1 MTAINSGPVGEVGGV
16 RLPLQSLHGYGSVF
30 MYSASTSPGGG
41 SGGTNSSGVTSV
53 GGGGAGQSGT
63 ATGEVT
69 LRLREPEDIPEEVLA
84 RLEDTATL
92 SISLQGDAVL
102 RLGAATAGNG
112 NLELFD
118 SESGPDLTL
127 SPQTFT
133 STAEA
138 FINDNSDSLGVPGD
152 NDTGSGEESRPG
164 VGDPSKLGVKKP
176 RPKASSPNR
185 QGPQQCQVCGKVFN
199 NASALTKHKL
209 THSDERKYVCT
220 MCGKAFKRQD
230 HLNGHMLTHRN
241 KKPYECKAEG
251 CGKSYCDARSLRR
264 HTENH
269 HASNKVNES
278 TSPSS
283 PATGPNTPNTPGSNP
298 STPSTPGGSA
308 AATAT
313 PPAHGH
319 TALKQLLAS
328 EPQPAQIKGS
338 TGPGGSNE
346 GLTKQQLELIQQIM
360 QQTQQQQQQ
369 QQQQQVT
376 VQTQNQTQ
384 QQQSTTGTTT
394 NGQVQKTGAKPIVK
408 SSTTISGP
416 IVNAVTA
423 SVAASRS
430 SPKPKVWNHAHQQ
443 AQQQQAQQQQQQQQ
457 HQQHPQQQQQP
468 QQQHQLPVQANS
480 PGNNSTGKV
489 SGGLSPASNSNSS
502 SSPGTATVVV
512 SAKSPVEPKPVECNL
527 CHRKFKNIPAL
538 NGHMRLH
545 GGYFKKD
552 AENKKSEK
560 KEVVGPPLQT
570 ASVSVRALIEEKII
584 QKRTTATDANAAAA
598 AAAAQQQQRANAASF
613 ASQQTTSSS
622 ASTEVQAQQQPQ
634 QQQQQQPQQQQQHVI
649 GKMNFAVP
657 APPPLAGVEK
667 TRRLSDG
674 EHFRQP
680 NVTIAGHAS
689 SVQKQLQEAQ
699 TQAQAQ
705 ALADMILKGTTKMA
719 VKRATSDPGQRV
731 QLTYQS
737 TTNAQQQQQNAQQQ
751 QQPTITES
759 FTMTGYPEDGGYFSP
774 SLQDE
779 VFQQVTSVPDSVLL
793 HATQLDALQFQ
804 TSSLLQDQ
812 SGNETLPDIN
822 LEERFSSQHTV
833 NPDLQAL
840 VNSPLPDSLAEFST
854 YGANYNDGSHTLP
867 SQSPLPSPLTRHD
880 SPSFTYPT
888 PPASQEGLLSGSL
901 PLLSPQEDSDA
912 VHSVSS
918 PLSAAFYST
927 SMSSVAAIEE
937 ALSEV
942 LPDEA
947 DNDGAD
953 LYGSGCPNP
962 HSPLPSPL
970 SATPAPSPLSSLPP
984 SSVSSPGPGSFTTSS
999 FPMSPHHTLQSQ
1011 MMPNSEDPLLS
1022 SSPKD
1027 FGAGRRKF
1035 EFQSYKLITNQNLV
1049 DFGLGNGSVA
1059 GIVVDN
1065 NGEFKLI
1072 QTAGLQKANVYV
1084 QAGALSPALAFRK
1097 EICQVGPKLEQGNIN
1112 VNVVNGQN
1120 MNLQN
1125 HIYQQTQVHQQAIN
1139 PAKFLIQINQANKP
1153 NLKHKAM
1160 SVPAEQVKE
1169 EESLDE
1175 DVFLS
1180 PSSVPMT
1187 ASGSPARHYK
1197 KRPRLDGPMH
1207 CNSGTSSCSAINGS
1221 HSYPSRL
1228 RRACDR
1234 HWDSSYTPPPI
1245 LDPSRPGSGLYARL
1259 HQNERDCVD
1268 FSSDDSQGND
1278 GPPPR
1283 INIGTRYQATIPQV
1297 VENECER
1304 LAATEP
1310 EMDHLLWDPG
1320 IDSAL
1325 TETELEMYLQFA
1337 CCAAVPGGGR
1347 NKEYALH
1354 LLHMCRGNIR
1364 EAMLKLMRPTP
1375 SLESEHPLLSYECQ
1389 ESDRWTSHEMDLFY
1403 QSLLKYN
1410 KDFGAIA
1417 REIGSKSTKQC
1428 VQFYYLWKRL
1438 CPDEYK
1444 RLRLRY
1450 GKPKIQSDFGRDGKD
1465 TKDLCDAIAAVA
1477 ELDFSEGKSILHR
1490 TLMQTTNEREN
1501 SATLTTS
1508 EGELRLFAYDCQD
1521 SFSGS
1526 VTVTMAGSAQV
1537 ARASSCTGKAGGA
1550 TGYATVDHTN
1560 SQTHTS
1566 TEQQLPAPTPLH
1578 YPCKICGKVFNKV
1591 KSRSAHMKSH
1601 RPIPSLDSTVQES
1614 RKQQQQQLQLQHNV
1628 QHIQPN
1634 QIQIQ
1639 TSSVQVQHLPQ
1650 QQNHLLIHAQDYYQQ
1665 HRQSQHHHP
1674 DQQQQLQVSSMSCN
1688 VQTSHVWHNPPRLRP
1703 P

>member
-1 MTAINSGPVGEVGGV
+1 MQIPFGETTGPAGPVGEVGGV

-41 SGGTNSSGVTSV
+41 GGQ
-53 GGGGAGQSGT
+53 GGGGG
-63 ATGEVT
+63 GEVT
-69 LRLREPEDIPEEVLA
+69 LRIREPEAIPEEVLA

-102 RLGAATAGNG
+102 RLGAAGTGNG

-152 NDTGSGEESRPG
+152 NDTGSSEESRPG
-164 VGDPSKLGVKKP
+164 GGDPGKLGVKKP

-269 HASNKVNES
+269 HAGSKVNES
-278 TSPSS
+278 VSPSS
-283 PATGPNTPNTPGSNP
+283 PTTGPHTPNTPGSNP
-298 STPSTPGGSA
+298 STPSTPG
-308 AATAT
+308 ATST
-313 PPAHGH
+313 PNGHGH
-319 TALKQLLAS
+319 PALKQLLAT
-328 EPQPAQIKGS
+328 EPTQPQQQKSATS
-338 TGPGGSNE
+338 PGASND

-369 QQQQQVT
+369 QQQQT
-376 VQTQNQTQ
+376 SAQ
-384 QQQSTTGTTT
+384 QQQQQQQRTAAST
-394 NGQVQKTGAKPIVK
+394 
-408 SSTTISGP
+408 
-416 IVNAVTA
+416 AVTA
-423 SVAASRS
+423 QIQKTQKPSVKSTTSSSSVPNNSASSSATNSARS
-430 SPKPKVWNHAHQQ
+430 SPKPKVWSHVQQQQQQ
-443 AQQQQAQQQQQQQQ
+443 AQQQAQQQQQQQ
-457 HQQHPQQQQQP
+457 PQQQQP
-468 QQQHQLPVQANS
+468 QANS
-480 PGNNSTGKV
+480 PGSGNVGKSSPSPGNS
-489 SGGLSPASNSNSS
+489 A
-502 SSPGTATVVV
+502 SPGTVVA
-512 SAKSPVEPKPVECNL
+512 SNKSQTEPKPVECNL

-584 QKRTTATDANAAAA
+584 QKRTTAADTSTNQQPRTNATTIFPTQTDG
-598 AAAAQQQQRANAASF
+598 
-613 ASQQTTSSS
+613 ASQI
-622 ASTEVQAQQQPQ
+622 
-634 QQQQQQPQQQQQHVI
+634 I
-649 GKMNFAVP
+649 GKTSFAVP
-657 APPPLAGVEK
+657 APPPLASAEK
-667 TRRLSDG
+667 VRRLSDG

-680 NVTIAGHAS
+680 NVTVGGHAT
-689 SVQKQLQEAQ
+689 VQKQLQEAQ

-705 ALADMILKGTTKMA
+705 ALAEMILKGTTKMA
-719 VKRATSDPGQRV
+719 VKRTTSDPGQRLH
-731 QLTYQS
+731 LTYQTS
-737 TTNAQQQQQNAQQQ
+737 VQSATNQQQQQQQQNNQPQA
-751 QQPTITES
+751 QPTVTDS
-759 FTMTGYPEDGGYFSP
+759 FSMTGYSEDGGYFSP

-779 VFQQVTSVPDSVLL
+779 VFQQVTAVPDSVLL
-793 HATQLDALQFQ
+793 HATQLDSLQFQ
-804 TSSLLQDQ
+804 TASLLQEQ
-812 SGNETLPDIN
+812 TSEQLQDIA
-822 LEERFSSQHTV
+822 LEDRYSSQHTV

-854 YGANYNDGSHTLP
+854 YGAQYTESPHTLP
-867 SQSPLPSPLTRHD
+867 TQSPLPSPLTRHD

-888 PPASQEGLLSGSL
+888 PPASQEGLLTGSL
-901 PLLSPQEDSDA
+901 PLLSPQEDPEG
-912 VHSVSS
+912 VRQVSS
-918 PLSAAFYST
+918 PLSAAFYT
-927 SMSSVAAIEE
+927 TTMSSAAAVEE

-942 LPDEA
+942 LPGESDA
-947 DNDGAD
+947 DAD
-953 LYGSGCPNP
+953 LYGSGSPNP

-984 SSVSSPGPGSFTTSS
+984 SSVSSPGPVSFTGTN
-999 FPMSPHHTLQSQ
+999 FPVSPHHALQSQ

-1022 SSPKD
+1022 STPKD
-1027 FGAGRRKF
+1027 FTTAGRRRF
-1035 EFQSYKLITNQNLV
+1035 EFQSYKFIASQNLV
-1049 DFGLGNGSVA
+1049 DFGLGNGSLA

-1072 QTAGLQKANVYV
+1072 QTAGLQKTNVLV
-1084 QAGALSPALAFRK
+1084 QTGSLSPALTFKK
-1097 EICQVGPKLEQGNIN
+1097 EVRLATPKVEPVTVNLGLNVQTNHQYNAGQFNQQQV
-1112 VNVVNGQN
+1112 V
-1120 MNLQN
+1120 
-1125 HIYQQTQVHQQAIN
+1125 N
-1139 PAKFLIQINQANKP
+1139 PAKFLIQTNVAKNNSLRQKVATGCLPIP
-1153 NLKHKAM
+1153 
-1160 SVPAEQVKE
+1160 VEQIKE
-1169 EESLDE
+1169 ELLDD
-1175 DVFLS
+1175 DVFLN
-1180 PSSVPMT
+1180 PSSIPT
-1187 ASGSPARHYK
+1187 GSPVRHCR
-1197 KRPRLDGPMH
+1197 KRPRMDGSLYA
-1207 CNSGTSSCSAINGS
+1207 NAT

-1228 RRACDR
+1228 RKACDR

-1245 LDPSRPGSGLYARL
+1245 LDPSRPGPGLYARL
-1259 HQNERDCVD
+1259 HQYERDSD

-1283 INIGTRYQATIPQV
+1283 INIGTRYQATIPPVGSDGDRGKGQ
-1297 VENECER
+1297 
-1304 LAATEP
+1304 P
-1310 EMDHLLWDPG
+1310 EADHLLWDPG
-1320 IDSAL
+1320 INNVL
-1325 TETELEMYLQFA
+1325 TDNELEMYLQFA

-1354 LLHMCRGNIR
+1354 LLHMCRGNIH

-1375 SLESEHPLLSYECQ
+1375 ILPAEHPLLSYECQ
-1389 ESDRWTSHEMDLFY
+1389 ESDRWTSQEMDAFY
-1403 QSLLKYN
+1403 QGLLKYN
-1410 KDFGAIA
+1410 KDFSAIS
-1417 REIGSKSTKQC
+1417 RDVGGKSAKQC

-1444 RLRLRY
+1444 RLRVRH
-1450 GKPKIQSDFGRDGKD
+1450 GKPKIKTESKDCKD
-1465 TKDLCDAIAAVA
+1465 TRELRDAIASVT
-1477 ELDFSEGKSILHR
+1477 EMDFNEDKSILHR
-1490 TLMQTTNEREN
+1490 TLLQTNEREN

-1508 EGELRLFAYDCQD
+1508 EGELRLFAYDCPD

-1526 VTVTMAGSAQV
+1526 VTVTMAGSTQTAQ
-1537 ARASSCTGKAGGA
+1537 TGN
-1550 TGYATVDHTN
+1550 TGHATVNTN

-1566 TEQQLPAPTPLH
+1566 SEQQLPVPTPLH

-1601 RPIPSLDSTVQES
+1601 RPVPSPDTVGQES
-1614 RKQQQQQLQLQHNV
+1614 KRPVQQQSKAHQSQQPGQQQRQQQQQ
-1628 QHIQPN
+1628 
-1634 QIQIQ
+1634 
-1639 TSSVQVQHLPQ
+1639 
-1650 QQNHLLIHAQDYYQQ
+1650 
-1665 HRQSQHHHP
+1665 
-1674 DQQQQLQVSSMSCN
+1674 QQQQPAQQQQQHSLNVSPQATDFN
-1688 VQTSHVWHNPPRLRP
+1688 QQPLPTSNGDTGAQSTAHLWHNPTRLRP

>member
-41 SGGTNSSGVTSV
+41 NGQGN
-53 GGGGAGQSGT
+53 GGG
-63 ATGEVT
+63 GEVT

-102 RLGAATAGNG
+102 RLGAANGGNG

-152 NDTGSGEESRPG
+152 NDTGSSEESRTG
-164 VGDPSKLGVKKP
+164 AGDPGKLGVKKP

-269 HASNKVNES
+269 HAGSKVNES
-278 TSPSS
+278 ISPSS
-283 PATGPNTPNTPGSNP
+283 PTTGPHTPNTPNSNP
-298 STPSTPGGSA
+298 STPSTPGAPSNQNG
-308 AATAT
+308 
-313 PPAHGH
+313 HGH
-319 TALKQLLAS
+319 TALKQLLSS
-328 EPQPAQIKGS
+328 EPTQSQTHKSA
-338 TGPGGSNE
+338 TAPGANND

-369 QQQQQVT
+369 AQQHSPSQQHNST
-376 VQTQNQTQ
+376 SSNGNGANQKNNK
-384 QQQSTTGTTT
+384 SS
-394 NGQVQKTGAKPIVK
+394 VK
-408 SSTTISGP
+408 SNNSPGTISSSG
-416 IVNAVTA
+416 
-423 SVAASRS
+423 SG
-430 SPKPKVWNHAHQQ
+430 SPKPKVWNHQQ
-443 AQQQQAQQQQQQQQ
+443 QQQQAQQQVQQQQ
-457 HQQHPQQQQQP
+457 
-468 QQQHQLPVQANS
+468 QANS
-480 PGNNSTGKV
+480 PGSGNGGKGSPS
-489 SGGLSPASNSNSS
+489 SGNS
-502 SSPGTATVVV
+502 SSPGTV
-512 SAKSPVEPKPVECNL
+512 SASNKSQTEPKPVECNL

-552 AENKKSEK
+552 SENKKSEK

-584 QKRTTATDANAAAA
+584 QKRTTASDANAAQTRSNAA
-598 AAAAQQQQRANAASF
+598 AFNNQDNS
-613 ASQQTTSSS
+613 TS
-622 ASTEVQAQQQPQ
+622 
-634 QQQQQQPQQQQQHVI
+634 HV
-649 GKMNFAVP
+649 GKTNFAVP
-657 APPPLAGVEK
+657 APPPLASGEK

-674 EHFRQP
+674 DHFRQP
-680 NVTIAGHAS
+680 NVTITGHV

-705 ALADMILKGTTKMA
+705 ALADLILKGTTKMA

-737 TTNAQQQQQNAQQQ
+737 PVQATNNQSTNQNQTQIQQGVTDNFA
-751 QQPTITES
+751 
-759 FTMTGYPEDGGYFSP
+759 MTGGYSEDGGYFSP

-779 VFQQVTSVPDSVLL
+779 VFQQVTAVPDSVLL
-793 HATQLDALQFQ
+793 HATQLDSIQFQ
-804 TSSLLQDQ
+804 TSGLLQEQ
-812 SGNETLPDIN
+812 ASSEQLQDIA
-822 LEERFSSQHTV
+822 LEDRFTSQHTV

-854 YGANYNDGSHTLP
+854 YGAQFTESPHTLAT
-867 SQSPLPSPLTRHD
+867 QSPLPSPLTRHD

-888 PPASQEGLLSGSL
+888 PPASQEGLLSGTL
-901 PLLSPQEDSDA
+901 PLLSPQEDPEA
-912 VHSVSS
+912 VRPVSS
-918 PLSAAFYST
+918 PLSAAFYT
-927 SMSSVAAIEE
+927 TTMSSAEAVEE

-942 LPDEA
+942 LPGESEA
-947 DNDGAD
+947 DAN
-953 LYGSGCPNP
+953 LYGSGSPNP
-962 HSPLPSPL
+962 HSPLPSP
-970 SATPAPSPLSSLPP
+970 PP
-984 SSVSSPGPGSFTTSS
+984 SSVSSPGPGNFTSN
-999 FPMSPHHTLQSQ
+999 FPVSPHHLQNQ

-1027 FGAGRRKF
+1027 FTGRRKV
-1035 EFQSYKLITNQNLV
+1035 EFQSYKLITSQNLM
-1049 DFGLGNGSVA
+1049 DFGLGNGSLA

-1072 QTAGLQKANVYV
+1072 QTAGLQKANVFV
-1084 QAGALSPALAFRK
+1084 QAGALSPALTFRK
-1097 EICQVGPKLEQGNIN
+1097 EIRPANQKIEQNSMNIGNTGLSN
-1112 VNVVNGQN
+1112 QFQGQI
-1120 MNLQN
+1120 L
-1125 HIYQQTQVHQQAIN
+1125 QQAIN
-1139 PAKFLIQINQANKP
+1139 PAKFLIHSNQKS
-1153 NLKHKAM
+1153 LKHKP
-1160 SVPAEQVKE
+1160 SNLPIPVEQIKE
-1169 EESLDE
+1169 EFDE

-1180 PSSVPMT
+1180 PSSVST
-1187 ASGSPARHYK
+1187 ESPARHCR
-1197 KRPRLDGPMH
+1197 KRPRLDSQGL
-1207 CNSGTSSCSAINGS
+1207 NSS

-1245 LDPSRPGSGLYARL
+1245 LNPSRSGPGLYARL
-1259 HQNERDCVD
+1259 HQYERDSD

-1283 INIGTRYQATIPQV
+1283 INIGTRYQATIPAV
-1297 VENECER
+1297 GCEGDKGR
-1304 LAATEP
+1304 GVP
-1310 EMDHLLWDPG
+1310 EADHLLWDPG
-1320 IDSAL
+1320 INSIL
-1325 TETELEMYLQFA
+1325 TENELEMYLQFA

-1364 EAMLKLMRPTP
+1364 EAMLKLMRPTS
-1375 SLESEHPLLSYECQ
+1375 SLPAEHPLLSYVCH
-1389 ESDRWTSHEMDLFY
+1389 ESDRWTPHEMDMFY
-1403 QSLLKYN
+1403 QGLLKYN
-1410 KDFGAIA
+1410 KDFFGIS
-1417 REIGSKSTKQC
+1417 RDIGSKSAKQC

-1438 CPDEYK
+1438 CPEEYK
-1444 RLRLRY
+1444 RLRARH
-1450 GKPKIQSDFGRDGKD
+1450 GKPKIKIEIKDKDFKD
-1465 TKDLCDAIAAVA
+1465 TKELRDAIASVT
-1477 ELDFSEGKSILHR
+1477 EMDFSEEKSILHR
-1490 TLMQTTNEREN
+1490 TLLQTNERES

-1508 EGELRLFAYDCQD
+1508 DGELRLFAYDCPE

-1526 VTVTMAGSAQV
+1526 VTVMMQAGSTQTAKV
-1537 ARASSCTGKAGGA
+1537 GK
-1550 TGYATVDHTN
+1550 TCHATVNTN

-1566 TEQQLPAPTPLH
+1566 SEQHLPVPTPLH

-1601 RPIPSLDSTVQES
+1601 RPLPCPDSTVQES
-1614 RKQQQQQLQLQHNV
+1614 KRPTSNHHNTQNSQNVQGLQQQQHQQNLHQ
-1628 QHIQPN
+1628 
-1634 QIQIQ
+1634 Q
-1639 TSSVQVQHLPQ
+1639 TQGNSLPQ
-1650 QQNHLLIHAQDYYQQ
+1650 NFNGCESSIQN
-1665 HRQSQHHHP
+1665 ST
-1674 DQQQQLQVSSMSCN
+1674 QL
-1688 VQTSHVWHNPPRLRP
+1688 WHNPTRLRP